1 MTALHTLN
9 SLLHLFG
16 LALWL
21 GSIGFF
27 LVVYGPAV
35 HQLEAGLGVKML
47 NRGRISFETVSWIAI
62 VLVLLTGIVSIV
74 LRSQATTM
82 PLAQSYIT
90 GLAIKLFLFIAMLVH
105 HCLQVFKY
113 GPKLSALT
121 AHAPAHS
128 SIWPEELR
136 AQWQRWFTLL
146 KINATLGPIVML
158 MGLMLT
164 R

>member
-1 MTALHTLN
+1 MDGWQTLN
-9 SLLHLFG
+9 SLLHLAA

-27 LVVYGPAV
+27 LVVFGPAV
-35 HQLEAGLGVKML
+35 HQLEAGIGIKTLD
-47 NRGRISFETVSWIAI
+47 RGRISFEAVSWVAIAL
-62 VLVLLTGIVSIV
+62 LVLTGIISIL
-74 LRSQATTM
+74 LRTQATTL
-82 PLAQSYIT
+82 PLAQSYVT
-90 GLAIKLFLFIAMLVH
+90 GLSIKLFLFVAMLVH

-113 GPKLSALT
+113 GPKLALLT
-121 AHAPAHS
+121 AQAPAQAAV
-128 SIWPEELR
+128 WPEPLR

-146 KINATLGPIVML
+146 KINATLGPIVIL